1 MNKESMSRREALKLG
16 ALGTAG
22 FAMLG
27 ASNAMAAAPTEKDVK
42 FDEEYDV
49 IVIGTGFAGLAAAA
63 KAAERGYKVL
73 ILEKMGRIGGNSVI
87 NGGGMAVPNSSWQ
100 KKYGI
105 EDSGE
110 KFIKDCLKAGLGIN
124 HVELLE
130 TIVKRSQDALDFSIK
145 CGAKWQDVKPAW
157 FGGHS
162 VPRSLV
168 TDNMSGSG
176 VIKPMHEFVE
186 KLPGCKIMTRAKM
199 DDFVMSSDG
208 TSVVGVTV
216 RINYRFDNKLYSDD
230 VENKTGEKKVYK
242 AKKGVVL
249 ASGGFSMDK
258 EYRKIQDPRMTP
270 DMDSTNHDG
279 ATAGALL
286 KAFQIGA
293 LPVHIS
299 WIQEGPWASPDERGF
314 GVAPLLTQQGLFKF
328 GVAVDV
334 RNGKRFMNEM
344 ADRKTR
350 ADAEYVILREAP
362 KMYPV
367 AIGTYNTFEE
377 QIYPQIEKG
386 LSGGVMKKFD
396 TLDALAANY
405 KIPADALKE
414 TIKKYNEA
422 VKAGTEDEFKKQTLK
437 GDSLKDLKG
446 GDPIDMKGPF
456 YAIRL
461 CPKPHHTMGGLQI
474 NTKAQVISGNTNKPI
489 PGLYAAGE
497 VTGGTHGASRL
508 GTVAVTDCLTFG
520 MIAGE
525 NI

>member
-1 MNKESMSRREALKLG
+1 MSSKETMSRRDALKFG
-16 ALGTAG
+16 ALSTAG
-22 FAMLG
+22 LAMLS

-87 NGGGMAVPNSSWQ
+87 NGGGMAVPNSTWQ

-110 KFIKDCLKAGLGIN
+110 LFIKDCLKAGLGIN

-130 TIVKRSQDALDFSIK
+130 TIVKRAQDALDFTIK

-186 KLPGCKIMTRAKM
+186 KLPGCKIMTRTKM
-199 DDFVMSSDG
+199 DDFVMSADG
-208 TSVVGVTV
+208 TSVVGVTA
-216 RINYRFDNKLYSDD
+216 RINYRFDPKLFSDD
-230 VENKTGEKKVYK
+230 IENKTGEKKVYK

-258 EYRKIQDPRMTP
+258 MFRKLQDPRITP
-270 DMDSTNHDG
+270 DQDATNHDG

-293 LPVHIS
+293 MPVHID
-299 WIQEGPWASPDERGF
+299 WIQQGPWASPDERGF
-314 GVAPLLTQQGLFKF
+314 GVAPLLNQEGLFKL
-328 GVAVDV
+328 GIAVDV

-350 ADAEYVILREAP
+350 ADAEYVILREDP
-362 KMYPV
+362 KAYPV

-377 QIYPQIEKG
+377 QVYPIMEKG
-386 LSGGVMKKFD
+386 LTSGVMKKFD

-414 TIKKYNEA
+414 TIKKYNEDA
-422 VKAGTEDEFKKQTLK
+422 KNGVEDQFKKQTLK
-437 GDSLKDLKG
+437 EMKG
-446 GDPIDMKGPF
+446 KEAIEMKGPF

-461 CPKPHHTMGGLQI
+461 MPKPHHTMGGLQI
-474 NTKAQVISGNTNKPI
+474 NTKAQVISGNTGKPI
-489 PGLYAAGE
+489 PGLFAAGE
-497 VTGGTHGASRL
+497 VTGGAHGASRL

-520 MIAGE
+520 LIAGE